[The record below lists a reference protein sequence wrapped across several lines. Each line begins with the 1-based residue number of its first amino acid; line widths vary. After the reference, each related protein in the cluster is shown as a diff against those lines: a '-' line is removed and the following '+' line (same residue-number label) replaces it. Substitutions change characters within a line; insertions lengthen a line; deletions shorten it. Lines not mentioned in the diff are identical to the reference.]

1 MIFRKTSIFPA
12 KRDEVF
18 SLLQRLETL
27 QYVAAPYATF
37 VPLEKEENFT
47 WNAGATTDY
56 HFKLFGIISF
66 GVHSIRIESFDQN
79 GIQSREHNK
88 FVPVWDHLI
97 TLKDCGD
104 KTEYTDEVEIHAGWK
119 TAFIWI
125 WANAFYSHRQR
136 KWIKLLNSS
145 KMKFSRK

>member
-18 SLLQRLETL
+18 SLLQRLGTL

-37 VPLEKEENFT
+37 TPLEKNERFT
-47 WNAGATTDY
+47 WNAGTTTDY
-56 HFKLFGIISF
+56 YFKLFGIISF
-66 GVHSIRIESFDQN
+66 GVHSIRIESLNQN

-97 TLKDCGD
+97 TLKDCCD

-119 TAFIWI
+119 TIFIWI